1 MTRSTLVRC
10 LPRLLLWTAAV
21 LGLCAPAAPGRAWAQ
36 HMDPG
41 MVQIELER
49 TDDVIR
55 RATDILN
62 QSGNPMAL
70 EALAFARQRQDQAW
84 SEFRA
89 GHPLVALQ
97 ATRAARDAADRALRM
112 AQQQGDLEQVAR
124 RAVEDAER
132 ALENART
139 CAGDSPSDLQRRMLD
154 LAQQQQTQAQE
165 NLQAQHWEIARALA
179 RQVMDTARMMCGAG
193 HMRGGPG
200 GPMGGGPGGP
210 MGGGP
215 GGLCARV
222 EQMTDNVTRLYE
234 RALQDIPADDAA
246 ARRSLEQ
253 AFDLLEHGRESLR
266 EGRCDPAF
274 AQVRQSREVIL
285 QAMRS
290 QDGEPDAAAVDRI
303 LEDTTDYLD
312 SVAPGIPSGNAAAR
326 ALLDNAT
333 RHLQRARELRAAQSL
348 RQAFAE
354 ARVARNLAWRAS
366 RVAGRGP

>member
-1 MTRSTLVRC
+1 MSPSGIFRNGPR
-10 LPRLLLWTAAV
+10 RLLWAAAF
-21 LGLCAPAAPGRAWAQ
+21 LGLAVAAGPARTWAQ
-36 HMDPG
+36 TMDPG
-41 MVQIELER
+41 MVRIELER
-49 TDDVIR
+49 TDEVLR

-62 QSGNPMAL
+62 QHGNPMAL

-97 ATRAARDAADRALRM
+97 ATRAAREAADRAIRM
-112 AQQQGDLEQVAR
+112 AQHQGDLEQMAR
-124 RAVEDAER
+124 RGVEDAER
-132 ALENART
+132 ALENARA

-154 LAQQQQTQAQE
+154 LAQQQLTQAHE
-165 NLQAQHWEIARALA
+165 NLNSQHWEIARALV
-179 RQVMDTARMMCGAG
+179 RQVMDTSRMLCAAG
-193 HMRGGPG
+193 PMPGGPG
-200 GPMGGGPGGP
+200 PGGGPA
-210 MGGGP
+210 GGP

-222 EQMTDNVTRLYE
+222 EQMADNVTRLYD
-234 RALQDIPADDAA
+234 RAVQDIPAGDAA
-246 ARRSLEQ
+246 ARRSLDQ
-253 AFDLLEHGRESLR
+253 ARDLLEHGRESLR
-266 EGRCDPAF
+266 DGRCEPAF

-303 LEDTTDYLD
+303 LEDTGDYLD
-312 SVAPGIPSGNAAAR
+312 SVAPGIPSGNAAAQ
-326 ALLDNAT
+326 ALFDNAT

-366 RVAGRGP
+366 RVAGRGL